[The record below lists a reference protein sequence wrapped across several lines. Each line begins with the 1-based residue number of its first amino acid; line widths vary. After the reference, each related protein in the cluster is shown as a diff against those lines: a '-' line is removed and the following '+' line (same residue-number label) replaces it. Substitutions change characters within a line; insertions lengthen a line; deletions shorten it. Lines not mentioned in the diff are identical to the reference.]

1 MLAIEVEFLT
11 GVSVA
16 ATPHRREEPEW
27 PPHPDRLFQ
36 ALVAA
41 WGRSEAPREE
51 ERAALEWL
59 EGLDMGELR
68 VSAPQA
74 HRRDIA
80 PVFVPPNDAR
90 TTRDPKKSVRVVPA
104 LRTNR
109 QPRTF
114 PAVVPAAQRPVV
126 RYLWRQADGIDQHRS
141 ALSRLAAEVT
151 YLGHSHTLVRVAL
164 LDGESACDGWDHAW
178 IGASPTAL
186 RMPHVGR
193 LAHLIQSHEGS
204 TRPNPSLALRTF
216 HPPEARQRPH
226 TLFDPDTVVVLAD
239 DGGFVP
245 ALDAFPLIAKRF
257 RDALLRTADQ
267 GGLPIP
273 AMLSGHDADGSP
285 TETPHLAV
293 VPLADVG
300 WRYSQGR
307 LMGLALLWP
316 RAVADEERTDALK
329 VLALFLRQ
337 GYGELHFGPPGSWRI
352 ALDVASDRA
361 SLRAERY
368 ARTARRWG
376 TVLPLVLDR
385 HPKNKPNRD
394 LAAIVAQACLNV
406 GLPEHAVDGL
416 RIEPQQ
422 YSPISG
428 APSVRAVADVLPK
441 DSPYRGRP
449 MRHVALSFAEP
460 IRGPLVLGAGRYR
473 GLGLCLPL
481 DEESGS

>member
-1 MLAIEVEFLT
+1 
-11 GVSVA
+11 
-16 ATPHRREEPEW
+16 
-27 PPHPDRLFQ
+27 
-36 ALVAA
+36 
-41 WGRSEAPREE
+41 
-51 ERAALEWL
+51 
-59 EGLDMGELR
+59 
-68 VSAPQA
+68 
-74 HRRDIA
+74 
-80 PVFVPPNDAR
+80 
-90 TTRDPKKSVRVVPA
+90 
-104 LRTNR
+104 
-109 QPRTF
+109 
-114 PAVVPAAQRPVV
+114 
-126 RYLWRQADGIDQHRS
+126 
-141 ALSRLAAEVT
+141 
-151 YLGHSHTLVRVAL
+151 L
-164 LDGESACDGWDHAW
+164 LDGDSECDEWDDAW
-178 IGASPTAL
+178 IGAGPSAL
-186 RMPHVGR
+186 RTPHAGR
-193 LAHLIQSHEGS
+193 LAHLILSHEGS
-204 TRPNPSLALRTF
+204 TRPNPSLALRSF
-216 HPPEARQRPH
+216 APPGGQRRPH
-226 TLFDPDTVVVLAD
+226 TLFDPDAVVVLAD

-245 ALDAFPLIAKRF
+245 ALDAFPLVAKRF
-257 RDALLRTADQ
+257 RDALLRTADEA
-267 GGLPIP
+267 GLPIP
-273 AMLSGHDADGSP
+273 TMLSGHDADGSP
-285 TETPHLAV
+285 TETPHLSV

-300 WRYSQGR
+300 WQHSQGR

-316 RAVADEERTDALK
+316 RVMADEERSAALK
-329 VLALFLRQ
+329 ILATFLRQ
-337 GYGELHFGPPGSWRI
+337 GHGELHFGPSGSWRI

-449 MRHVALSFAEP
+449 MRHVAISFAEL

-481 DEESGS
+481 DEEAGT